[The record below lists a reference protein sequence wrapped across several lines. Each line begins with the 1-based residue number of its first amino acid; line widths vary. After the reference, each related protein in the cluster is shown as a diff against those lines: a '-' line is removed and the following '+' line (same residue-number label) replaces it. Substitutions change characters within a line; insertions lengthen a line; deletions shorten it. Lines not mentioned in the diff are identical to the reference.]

1 MTKITNITRQD
12 LYTLVHAE
20 LGFSSGTSLNFVDD
34 IFTII
39 TNGISKEKKVKISLF
54 GTFTNRS
61 KNSRIGRNPKTK
73 QETLITSRNVVTFK
87 PSKFLIKKINKFS

>member
-20 LGFSSGTSLNFVDD
+20 LGLPKVYCTNFVDD

-54 GTFTNRS
+54 
-61 KNSRIGRNPKTK
+61 
-73 QETLITSRNVVTFK
+73 
-87 PSKFLIKKINKFS
+87 

>member
-1 MTKITNITRQD
+1 MTKTTNITRQD

-20 LGFSSGTSLNFVDD
+20 LGLPKVYCTNFVDD

>member
-20 LGFSSGTSLNFVDD
+20 LGLPKVYCTNFVDD

-39 TNGISKEKKVKISLF
+39 TNGISKEKKLKYLYSEPLLIDPKIV
-54 GTFTNRS
+54 G
-61 KNSRIGRNPKTK
+61 
-73 QETLITSRNVVTFK
+73 
-87 PSKFLIKKINKFS
+87 